1 MQSIILDDH
10 GHAWEANSSAL
21 RHFLRCPLPDFDF
34 LRYIV
39 DNLGFVAVTSPR
51 PGAARIR
58 MRFETAA
65 PSSIAAAIYLVADM
79 GAERILISSSDANV
93 VDRLFSSI
101 SQAAAYIDR
110 CVSEPHWQATASVQ
124 SRQLAINSLTG
135 GRGPLSVLLGLWASA
150 NRTIDPAR
158 LRETIGSIDACRF
171 VALEQVAG
179 RLTIADLGFGF
190 DSFSQNWQKNAV
202 GMPIEDQPDY
212 EYGRWVQSMYGTVLT
227 SQQPRLDDIDA
238 LIRRPHLNDRI
249 RICYQRLILPIG
261 EGEHGAS
268 RLIGASLVSQ
278 STRLAR

>member
-1 MQSIILDDH
+1 MQTIILDDH
-10 GHAWEANSSAL
+10 GQAWEANSSAL

-34 LRYIV
+34 LGYLI

-58 MRFETAA
+58 MRFDTAA

-79 GAERILISSSDANV
+79 GAERIVISPSDANLI
-93 VDRLFSSI
+93 DRLFSSI

-110 CVSEPHWQATASVQ
+110 CVSEPHWRATASVQ
-124 SRQLAINSLTG
+124 SRQLPIKSLAG
-135 GRGPLSVLLGLWASA
+135 GRGLLSALLALWANSKRNIELAHLRDILSA
-150 NRTIDPAR
+150 T
-158 LRETIGSIDACRF
+158 GACRF

-179 RLTIADLGFGF
+179 RLTIADLGSGF
-190 DSFSQNWQKNAV
+190 DSFSQSWQKNAL

-212 EYGRWVQSMYGTVLT
+212 DYGRWVQSMYGTVLK

-238 LIRRPHLNDRI
+238 VIRRPHLNDKI
-249 RICYQRLILPIG
+249 RVCYRRLILPFG
-261 EGEHGAS
+261 GGKHGAS

-278 STRLAR
+278 SIRLAR